1 MALRKGVDM
10 YLSTGDMFAVILAL
24 VLVNTMLIVAFRRVY
39 VLEKEASRLRRVARN
54 TYGRP

>member
-1 MALRKGVDM
+1 M

-24 VLVNTMLIVAFRRVY
+24 VLVNTMLVIAFRRVY

>member
-1 MALRKGVDM
+1 M
-10 YLSTGDMFAVILAL
+10 YLSTGDMFVIILAL
-24 VLVNTMLIVAFRRVY
+24 ILANTMLVIAFRRVY

>member
-1 MALRKGVDM
+1 M

-39 VLEKEASRLRRVARN
+39 VLEKEATRQRRLARKLDFR
-54 TYGRP
+54 GIVR